1 MATQAQ
7 QKILRIELHS
17 IYLAILKMVHE
28 LNHIWPHHVSH
39 AEVYPL
45 PLLEKAQSPDRITPS
60 ILSGEEAVQ
69 ATCQALSQF
78 KWTEQQHVATV
89 MRLPGVIILDKA
101 IQYRFEAL
109 NEAKSS
115 LQNLIATHY
124 KPGSRARIT
133 QRLFKGVS
141 MLQLYRKVYAFDE
154 PVKKILFSWAGRTS
168 LSKKLKEFQVVE
180 LLEHSRLNVPLTHSY
195 DEWQNII
202 DMEINQLAYSPSNSQ
217 YRLHRLIAP
226 HPRVMIYHEQSQQN
240 YRKHDAMLHAN
251 LPLFVYAPTH
261 SSKPEIKAL
270 KPWCKDQQPKIRKD
284 KLKTKVLIETLYL
297 HRLTE

>member
-7 QKILRIELHS
+7 QKILRVELHS
-17 IYLAILKMVHE
+17 IYLTILKMVHE
-28 LNHIWPHHVSH
+28 LNQIWPHHVSH

-45 PLLEKAQSPDRITPS
+45 PLLEKAQVPEQIIPS
-60 ILSGEEAVQ
+60 RLSGEEAVQ

-78 KWTEQQHVATV
+78 NWAEQQHVATV
-89 MRLPGVIILDKA
+89 MRLPGVIVLDKA
-101 IQYRFEAL
+101 IQYRFDAL

-141 MLQLYRKVYAFDE
+141 MLQLYRKVSAFDE
-154 PVKKILFSWAGRTS
+154 PVTKILFSWAGRTP
-168 LSKKLKEFQVVE
+168 LSKKLKEFEVVE
-180 LLEHSRLNVPLTHSY
+180 LLERSRLSVPLTHSY

-202 DMEINQLAYSPSNSQ
+202 DMEISQLAYSPSNSH
-217 YRLHRLIAP
+217 YRLHRPIAP
-226 HPRVMIYHEQSQQN
+226 HPRVMIYHEHPQQN
-240 YRKHDAMLHAN
+240 YRQHDAMLHAN
-251 LPLFVYAPTH
+251 LPLFVYAPPH
-261 SSKPEIKAL
+261 SSKPDIKAL
-270 KPWCKDQQPKIRKD
+270 KPWYKDQQPQIRKD
-284 KLKTKVLIETLYL
+284 KLKTEVVIESLYL